1 MLNQIKL
8 IKFPKIDDNTGW
20 ISVFSK
26 VDLPFEIIRLFTV
39 HTKIDCIRGHH
50 AHKKC
55 NQLLVCLSGSCLVT
69 INDSM
74 NKKKFKLEC
83 SNKGLYIPA
92 GIWAEQKYVA
102 NSLVIVF
109 TDQLYDESDY
119 IRNYSDF
126 VKFRKNIK

>member
-1 MLNQIKL
+1 MLNQTKL

-26 VDLPFEIIRLFTV
+26 VELPFEIIRLFTV
-39 HTKIDCIRGHH
+39 HTNVDCIRGHH

-69 INDSM
+69 IKDGI
-74 NKKKFKLEC
+74 NKKRFKLEY

-126 VKFRKNIK
+126 LKFKENIK